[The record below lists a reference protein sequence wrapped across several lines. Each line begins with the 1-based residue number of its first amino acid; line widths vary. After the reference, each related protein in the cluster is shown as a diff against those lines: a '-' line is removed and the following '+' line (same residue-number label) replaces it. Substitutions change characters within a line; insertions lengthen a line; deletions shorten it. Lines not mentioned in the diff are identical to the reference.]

1 MDRKDILAF
10 IEAEIDRLTQA
21 RDLLKGGR
29 TSAYPSSRSSADYR
43 TGSNGEPGAAP
54 PQAKKN
60 ESSDKEKDFGD
71 HEEEVGPETQVI
83 FAVLQNRWAAS
94 RLLI

>member
-43 TGSNGEPGAAP
+43 TGSNGERRPMATEPGQP
-54 PQAKKN
+54 RHKRRRMSRQTKRKISETMKK
-60 ESSDKEKDFGD
+60 
-71 HEEEVGPETQVI
+71 
-83 FAVLQNRWAAS
+83 RWAQK
-94 RLLI
+94 RK